1 MSAEMPRRDAPACT
15 RETQRKQVWMSII
28 TALGLLLLTLTTFC
42 EPGEILP
49 SDMRGVSPQGESKPE
64 PFALCN
70 IDHDE
75 IRIYRRFV
83 CFCKRGYIKVD
94 KLRFKRANTMG
105 LTV

>member
-1 MSAEMPRRDAPACT
+1 
-15 RETQRKQVWMSII
+15 MSII

-70 IDHDE
+70 IDHDA
-75 IRIYRRFV
+75 IRI
-83 CFCKRGYIKVD
+83 
-94 KLRFKRANTMG
+94 
-105 LTV
+105 